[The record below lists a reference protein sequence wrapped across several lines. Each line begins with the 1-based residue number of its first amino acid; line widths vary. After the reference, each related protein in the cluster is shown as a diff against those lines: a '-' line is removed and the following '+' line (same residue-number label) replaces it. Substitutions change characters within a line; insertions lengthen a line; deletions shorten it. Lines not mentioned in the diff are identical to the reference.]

1 MQKLKL
7 WEGQK
12 ITGTDITIK
21 LDGIQV
27 MLNEL
32 GKLVS
37 RSGKESIHNL
47 DPALLEPWKKYE
59 CFLGSFKE
67 TDSVLSTHDHPR
79 KVQKHELYEIWPGTD
94 PRLKTYLIKGQ
105 SIQDLFEYVLTL
117 GHEGLVLDKKYKVK
131 KFETFDV
138 PIIDYKISKEGQFK
152 GLLGAYI
159 TPMGDVGTGLTK
171 AMREQPHAIGT
182 IIEVECMELTEKGK
196 FRHARYVRERWDKDI
211 SQCSI

>member
-12 ITGTDITIK
+12 ITGKDITIK

-94 PRLKTYLIKGQ
+94 PRLVITNHSQATIEE
-105 SIQDLFEYVLTL
+105 LFQFALSQ

-138 PIIDYKISKEGQFK
+138 PIIGYKISKEGQFK

-182 IIEVECMELTEKGK
+182 IIEVGCMELTPDGK
-196 FRHARYVRERWDKDI
+196 FRHARYLRKRWDKDI